1 MWTRHNKDLTMKILG
16 GDLLRRFTC
25 GSGVL
30 FGSVLLANQ
39 FKEEKEKRWSV
50 ITEYPKSKPNDVLL
64 SRYGLLLLISAGWR
78 HRKSSKWNFS
88 ERSSPKWITADSI
101 LDYTNSRRARI
112 VVR

>member
-1 MWTRHNKDLTMKILG
+1 MKTLG
-16 GDLLRRFTC
+16 SDLLRRFTC

-64 SRYGLLLLISAGWR
+64 SRYGLFLLISARYSGVNLPR
-78 HRKSSKWNFS
+78 RIFQKDHLSSGQEW
-88 ERSSPKWITADSI
+88 AQ
-101 LDYTNSRRARI
+101 Y
-112 VVR
+112 